1 MESTRWGGSREDF
14 RKNVTFDLNLE
25 GREGIKLTEVE
36 ESQGWPKG
44 QCEQRYGGRESL

>member
-25 GREGIKLTEVE
+25 VHEGIKLTEVE
-36 ESQGWPKG
+36 GSQGWPKG
-44 QCEQRYGGRESL
+44 QCEQRYGGR